1 MTAGFVLGEVLG
13 LLGFMAVKLLA
24 AMALAFVLALLPCFM
39 AEINFQ
45 KHSQKRGRK
54 NRKAAACGHR
64 TKAMV
69 VWIALGFFFLLLGYW
84 RGRQA
89 LAWSSRERGLA
100 LEGTRQTVC
109 GEVLSIK
116 QGKNGQILTLENCV
130 LSGGQTG
137 TEGSKR
143 LERLQ
148 VYLEEDGSFSRPVLG
163 NRIAVEGEMSAFSP
177 ARNPGEFD
185 YRGYYR
191 SLKLHYRMFADSWR
205 VQKASVKWERECQ
218 YRLSV
223 SIGRIL
229 EKIADPKDSGIFQ
242 AAILGEKSQLDQE
255 IRDLYQNNGI
265 AHLLAISGLHL
276 SLVSTAVY
284 GTLRRLG
291 AGYGK
296 AGLFGGIL
304 LTFYAGMTGASP
316 SVLRA
321 LIMALCGFL
330 AAYLGRTYDLPS
342 AWGLAVFLLLWDNP
356 YRLCQAGVQLSF
368 GAVAGIALMAEKKEE
383 KDRNADVP
391 VQEREL
397 AERKEEGK
405 NHGPAI
411 GWMQRGQKAGEKL
424 GEMLAYSMGM
434 QTVTLPFV
442 LYHYFQIPLYGIFLN
457 LLVVPLMGIVVAS
470 GAAGVLLGSIWLPAG
485 RFAAGSGHVIL
496 SLYELLCR
504 LWERLPGSLLLL
516 GRPRLWQIAVYFGV
530 FAAVVAAWDK
540 EKRRYSAML
549 LAIMPFLLLQLPI
562 RGMQVTFLD
571 VGQGDGICIRTQ
583 AVTVLA
589 DGGSTDQKELGEN
602 RLEPFLKSNGIAK
615 VDYAIVSHGD
625 QDHISGLL
633 YLLEES
639 EIAVR
644 TLVLPRAGAGEE
656 VYERLAQLAWQRGG
670 KVQWME
676 RGDEL
681 REGLLKITCRY
692 PRYQK
697 EKLQD
702 RNEHSLVLQVDY
714 GDCHML
720 LTGDMSGEGERRL
733 MELEQSGHAGEKS
746 AGLEQIQILKLAHH
760 GSRHSTTEEWLDWLK
775 PDWAV
780 VSYGEGNR
788 YGHPGQQVL
797 DALDARKVRT
807 WKTAESGAICLRTD
821 GRRIWWQ
828 PWIGEAKAE

>member
-24 AMALAFVLALLPCFM
+24 AMALAFVLALLPCLM
-39 AEINFQ
+39 AEMNFL

-116 QGKNGQILTLENCV
+116 QGKNCV

-163 NRIAVEGEMSAFSP
+163 NRIAAEGEMSAFSP

-330 AAYLGRTYDLPS
+330 AAYLGRMGTGSILTLMGQSLSSLPGGS
-342 AWGLAVFLLLWDNP
+342 PAFLWGSGGNCP
-356 YRLCQAGVQLSF
+356 HGR
-368 GAVAGIALMAEKKEE
+368 EKGGK
-383 KDRNADVP
+383 R
-391 VQEREL
+391 QER
-397 AERKEEGK
+397 R
-405 NHGPAI
+405 
-411 GWMQRGQKAGEKL
+411 R
-424 GEMLAYSMGM
+424 
-434 QTVTLPFV
+434 
-442 LYHYFQIPLYGIFLN
+442 
-457 LLVVPLMGIVVAS
+457 
-470 GAAGVLLGSIWLPAG
+470 
-485 RFAAGSGHVIL
+485 AGSGKRI
-496 SLYELLCR
+496 
-504 LWERLPGSLLLL
+504 
-516 GRPRLWQIAVYFGV
+516 GR
-530 FAAVVAAWDK
+530 
-540 EKRRYSAML
+540 EKRR
-549 LAIMPFLLLQLPI
+549 
-562 RGMQVTFLD
+562 R
-571 VGQGDGICIRTQ
+571 
-583 AVTVLA
+583 
-589 DGGSTDQKELGEN
+589 
-602 RLEPFLKSNGIAK
+602 
-615 VDYAIVSHGD
+615 
-625 QDHISGLL
+625 
-633 YLLEES
+633 
-639 EIAVR
+639 
-644 TLVLPRAGAGEE
+644 
-656 VYERLAQLAWQRGG
+656 
-670 KVQWME
+670 
-676 RGDEL
+676 
-681 REGLLKITCRY
+681 
-692 PRYQK
+692 
-697 EKLQD
+697 
-702 RNEHSLVLQVDY
+702 
-714 GDCHML
+714 
-720 LTGDMSGEGERRL
+720 
-733 MELEQSGHAGEKS
+733 
-746 AGLEQIQILKLAHH
+746 
-760 GSRHSTTEEWLDWLK
+760 
-775 PDWAV
+775 
-780 VSYGEGNR
+780 
-788 YGHPGQQVL
+788 
-797 DALDARKVRT
+797 
-807 WKTAESGAICLRTD
+807 
-821 GRRIWWQ
+821 
-828 PWIGEAKAE
+828 

>member
-1 MTAGFVLGEVLG
+1 
-13 LLGFMAVKLLA
+13 
-24 AMALAFVLALLPCFM
+24 
-39 AEINFQ
+39 
-45 KHSQKRGRK
+45 
-54 NRKAAACGHR
+54 
-64 TKAMV
+64 
-69 VWIALGFFFLLLGYW
+69 
-84 RGRQA
+84 
-89 LAWSSRERGLA
+89 
-100 LEGTRQTVC
+100 
-109 GEVLSIK
+109 
-116 QGKNGQILTLENCV
+116 
-130 LSGGQTG
+130 
-137 TEGSKR
+137 
-143 LERLQ
+143 
-148 VYLEEDGSFSRPVLG
+148 
-163 NRIAVEGEMSAFSP
+163 
-177 ARNPGEFD
+177 
-185 YRGYYR
+185 
-191 SLKLHYRMFADSWR
+191 
-205 VQKASVKWERECQ
+205 
-218 YRLSV
+218 
-223 SIGRIL
+223 
-229 EKIADPKDSGIFQ
+229 
-242 AAILGEKSQLDQE
+242 
-255 IRDLYQNNGI
+255 
-265 AHLLAISGLHL
+265 
-276 SLVSTAVY
+276 
-284 GTLRRLG
+284 
-291 AGYGK
+291 
-296 AGLFGGIL
+296 
-304 LTFYAGMTGASP
+304 
-316 SVLRA
+316 
-321 LIMALCGFL
+321 
-330 AAYLGRTYDLPS
+330 
-342 AWGLAVFLLLWDNP
+342 
-356 YRLCQAGVQLSF
+356 
-368 GAVAGIALMAEKKEE
+368 
-383 KDRNADVP
+383 
-391 VQEREL
+391 
-397 AERKEEGK
+397 
-405 NHGPAI
+405 
-411 GWMQRGQKAGEKL
+411 
-424 GEMLAYSMGM
+424 
-434 QTVTLPFV
+434 
-442 LYHYFQIPLYGIFLN
+442 
-457 LLVVPLMGIVVAS
+457 
-470 GAAGVLLGSIWLPAG
+470 
-485 RFAAGSGHVIL
+485 
-496 SLYELLCR
+496 
-504 LWERLPGSLLLL
+504 
-516 GRPRLWQIAVYFGV
+516 
-530 FAAVVAAWDK
+530 
-540 EKRRYSAML
+540 
-549 LAIMPFLLLQLPI
+549 
-562 RGMQVTFLD
+562 MQVTFLD

-656 VYERLAQLAWQRGG
+656 VYERLAQLARQRGG